1 MRDQTKLSQRSW
13 RELESDENLKQ
24 IGLASS
30 SSKDL
35 VSTQSTFFSLF
46 PVSLSSPKKMTLPQH
61 WDAWLSASIG
71 ELERGSRLRELR
83 AVSPAHADAT
93 RVTVDAATLAAW
105 RAATMDLGSGGG
117 VSMPP
122 RSGVVL
128 PHSDPTTSRHQRSA
142 MSTSTSGRRSGVAP
156 NSTAVAVADD
166 SMAVGLMM
174 MNQPPSSAS
183 SSSLSPSLSTPT
195 STSTTTLTL
204 FSTNDY
210 LGLSTHPRVRQAA
223 SQAAAS
229 LGCGPRASA
238 LVPGAFTTAHR
249 DLERALSR
257 LKGTEDALL
266 FPTGFAANAATMAA
280 LCGPVGKKNAE
291 KNSSGAEERGE
302 EELVIV
308 FSDELNHASIVDGA
322 RLAARS
328 SSLPSPSDP
337 SSSSSPPPS
346 PRVRIVIYPHND
358 IPYLDRDLSQVPR
371 GARKLVVTDSL
382 FSMDGDFADLPALC
396 ALRRKHGFLLVV
408 DEAHATLVCGSR
420 CGGGAAELFGV
431 SSEIDVHVGTLSK
444 AFGAHGGF
452 AACSSRLRS
461 LLANAGRP
469 FAFSTA
475 LPAPAVA
482 AALASLEVA
491 AFESGVEGKELRDRV
506 WRHARRVG
514 EALGLRATSPIIP
527 VFLGGE
533 KEALAASGFLLDR
546 GLHVPAIRPPTVPKG
561 TSRLRISLSAAH
573 SDEDVGRLIGAL
585 AELGLSAKGLSG
597 RGSGGGG
604 GRSKL

>member
-1 MRDQTKLSQRSW
+1 MS
-13 RELESDENLKQ
+13 
-24 IGLASS
+24 
-30 SSKDL
+30 
-35 VSTQSTFFSLF
+35 
-46 PVSLSSPKKMTLPQH
+46 LPQP

-105 RAATMDLGSGGG
+105 RAATTTTMDLGGGG
-117 VSMPP
+117 GGAVSMMPH
-122 RSGVVL
+122 SGVFL
-128 PHSDPTTSRHQRSA
+128 PHSGPVTSRHERPA
-142 MSTSTSGRRSGVAP
+142 MSATTSGRRSGVAP
-156 NSTAVAVADD
+156 NPTAVAVADD
-166 SMAVGLMM
+166 LMATMA
-174 MNQPPSSAS
+174 NQPPSSLS
-183 SSSLSPSLSTPT
+183 SPLSSTP
-195 STSTTTLTL
+195 TTTLTL

-210 LGLSTHPRVRQAA
+210 LGLSTHPRVREAA
-223 SQAAAS
+223 SRAAAS

-249 DLERALSR
+249 DLERALAR

-280 LCGPVGKKNAE
+280 LCGPVGNKKSAENAANDAGE
-291 KNSSGAEERGE
+291 CGE
-302 EELVIV
+302 EEVVV

-322 RLAARS
+322 RLASRS
-328 SSLPSPSDP
+328 SNSDP
-337 SSSSSPPPS
+337 SSSSSS

-358 IPYLDRDLSQVPR
+358 VPYLDRALSQVPR
-371 GARKLVVTDSL
+371 GSRKLVVTDSL

-396 ALRRKHGFLLVV
+396 RLRRKHGFLLVV

-420 CGGGAAELFGV
+420 FGGGAAELFGV
-431 SSEIDVHVGTLSK
+431 SDQIDVHVGTLSK

-452 AACSSRLRS
+452 AACSSRMRA

-491 AFESGVEGKELRDRV
+491 AAFEGGGVEGKMLRDRV

-514 EALGLRATSPIIP
+514 EALGIRATSPILP
-527 VFLGGE
+527 VIIGGE
-533 KEALAASGFLLDR
+533 KETLAASGFLLDR
-546 GLHVPAIRPPTVPKG
+546 GLHVPAIRPPTVPQG

-585 AELGLSAKGLSG
+585 AELGFAKGNG
-597 RGSGGGG
+597 RSGGGEG